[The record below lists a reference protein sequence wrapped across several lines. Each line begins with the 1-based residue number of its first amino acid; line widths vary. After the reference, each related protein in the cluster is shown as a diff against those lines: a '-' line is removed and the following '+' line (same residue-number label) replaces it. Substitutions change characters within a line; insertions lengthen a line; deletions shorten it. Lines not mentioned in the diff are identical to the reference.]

1 MLMIIVLIPVL
12 SIWLS
17 LINIRVELVNERLL
31 NLDLKLGSCVLYSFS
46 VMLVTSPFSLPKKGD
61 LKQVIL
67 EAFKVSMV
75 IM

>member
-1 MLMIIVLIPVL
+1 M
-12 SIWLS
+12 
-17 LINIRVELVNERLL
+17 NIRVELVNERLL
-31 NLDLKLGSCVLYSFS
+31 NIDLKLGSCVLYSFS
-46 VMLVTSPFSLPKKGD
+46 VMLVTFPFSLPKTGD